1 MEENN
6 YYHGP
11 IFPEMRES
19 IRDQF
24 QIGDIMEVSDL
35 CTDGIRLKGLKKI
48 KILEKY
54 RHFLVAVAADPTPS
68 GHRVRECYTYTDLAT
83 VMYVRPCITVL
94 R

>member
-1 MEENN
+1 MEENR

-11 IFPEMRES
+11 VFPEMRES
-19 IRDQF
+19 VKEQF
-24 QIGDIMEVSDL
+24 QIGDTIEISDL
-35 CTDGIRLKGLKKI
+35 GSDGHSLKGFKKL

-54 RHFLVAVAADPTPS
+54 RHFLVAIATDPTLS
-68 GHRVRECYTYTDLAT
+68 GEHVRECYAYTDLAT

>member
-1 MEENN
+1 MKENN

-11 IFPEMRES
+11 VFLEMRES
-19 IRDQF
+19 IKNQF

-35 CTDGIRLKGLKKI
+35 SSDGHTLKGFKKI

-54 RHFLVAVAADPTPS
+54 RHFLVAIAADPTPS